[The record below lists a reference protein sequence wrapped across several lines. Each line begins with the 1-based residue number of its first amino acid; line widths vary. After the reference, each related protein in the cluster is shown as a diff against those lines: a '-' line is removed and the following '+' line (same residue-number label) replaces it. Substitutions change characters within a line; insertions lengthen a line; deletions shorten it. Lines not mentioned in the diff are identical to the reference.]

1 MARNYRLEYDRYQG
15 KPDQIKKRTKRN
27 AARRLLEK
35 EGKVRKNDGKDVD
48 HKNGNANDNSRSNLR
63 VQSKKDNRSFPRN
76 KKAQRKRG
84 TL

>member
-63 VQSKKDNRSFPRN
+63 VQSKSKNRSFARTSTARR
-76 KKAQRKRG
+76 KK
-84 TL
+84 